1 MPHLTQTPAE
11 LAKRTIVLWPAMCLG
26 RKKEPIPIPH
36 PQIPIPIPFLWSR
49 VRGLAYLLF
58 KGCIACA
65 IVEIPF

>member
-1 MPHLTQTPAE
+1 
-11 LAKRTIVLWPAMCLG
+11 MCLG